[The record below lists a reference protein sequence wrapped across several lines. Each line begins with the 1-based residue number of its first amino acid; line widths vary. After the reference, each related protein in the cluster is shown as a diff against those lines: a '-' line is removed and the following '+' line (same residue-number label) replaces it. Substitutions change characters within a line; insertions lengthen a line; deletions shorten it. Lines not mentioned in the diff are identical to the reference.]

1 MEPRDSNKTSFNKD
15 FQKQNPLPELQELQ
29 INQRTQNIIS
39 QELKQDR
46 DITQEPQKVKTIIQ
60 TWAS

>member
-15 FQKQNPLPELQELQ
+15 FQKQNPPPELQELQ

-39 QELKQDR
+39 QELK
-46 DITQEPQKVKTIIQ
+46 
-60 TWAS
+60 